1 MVDRAVDVCVRL
13 LGSHGLASGPLGRLV
28 LVGGPTVMPL
38 VRNRVAAR
46 LETTIAEGHDPMT
59 LVAQGAAL
67 YAATAG
73 LDGRAA
79 AAAPQTGRQVW
90 LQYPAVSSDLTPH
103 VVGKFVGGEFP
114 ARIKLVRNDGAW
126 SSPDAAIAPDGTFL
140 TTVTLL

>member
-73 LDGRAA
+73 LDGRATSIA
-79 AAAPQTGRQVW
+79 VPQGRQVW
-90 LQYPAVSSDLTPH
+90 LQYPAVSADLTPH
-103 VVGKFVGGEFP
+103 VVGKFVGEGP
-114 ARIKLVRNDGAW
+114 PTKITLVRADGAW
-126 SSPDAAIAPDGTFL
+126 SSPDVSVGPDGTFL
-140 TTVTLL
+140 T